1 MARLGS
7 TFDATKHDT
16 TQSDYS
22 ELPNGDYELEIEA
35 SEVAATKDGTGT
47 ILKTT
52 MVVIRPEEYAKRKL
66 FNNFNLENK
75 SSVAQEI
82 GQRQL
87 ASLCRAIGVSE
98 VEDSEELHFKAFT
111 AKIGLGKASKDGQYP
126 ARAEIKR
133 YYYPDEGNVPQPSI
147 DANQPVAQARPA
159 NDNRPAAANSNKT
172 APAAA
177 AAGGQKKRPWG

>member
-66 FNNFNLENK
+66 FNNYNLENK
-75 SSVAQEI
+75 STQAQEI
-82 GQRQL
+82 GQRQF

-98 VEDSEELHFKAFT
+98 VEDSKNCTSKRSRQRL
-111 AKIGLGKASKDGQYP
+111 AS
-126 ARAEIKR
+126 AS
-133 YYYPDEGNVPQPSI
+133 PQ
-147 DANQPVAQARPA
+147 
-159 NDNRPAAANSNKT
+159 KT
-172 APAAA
+172 ASTRLAR
-177 AAGGQKKRPWG
+177 K